1 MNRSAMTVLLL
12 SASAWSAAAGDD
24 GKGHP
29 PVAAMN
35 PRFEQF
41 KQIVGVWEGKEVEGQ
56 PGTNITAEYRL
67 TSGGT
72 AVEEKLMANTPKE
85 MVTIIHC
92 DGDDL
97 LLTHYCMLG
106 NQPRMKA
113 SGTGEG
119 NRFDFKFVGA
129 TNLKSPA
136 DMHMHDVTYSF
147 PDKDTLRS
155 EWTHYHD
162 GKSSGTVVFEL
173 KRKK

>member
-1 MNRSAMTVLLL
+1 MTNRFAMTVLLL
-12 SASAWSAAAGDD
+12 SACAWSAAAADD
-24 GKGHP
+24 IKDHP
-29 PVAAMN
+29 PATKNA
-35 PRFEQF
+35 RFDQF
-41 KQIVGVWEGKEVEGQ
+41 KQIIGTWEGKEMEGR
-56 PGTNITAEYRL
+56 PGTIVTAEYRL

-72 AVEEKLMANTPKE
+72 AIEEKLFANTPME

-113 SGTGEG
+113 SGSGES

-129 TNLKSPA
+129 TNLKSPT
-136 DMHMHDVTYSF
+136 DMHMHDVSYSF
-147 PDKDTLRS
+147 PDKDKLKS

-162 GKSSGTVVFEL
+162 GKSAGQVVFEL